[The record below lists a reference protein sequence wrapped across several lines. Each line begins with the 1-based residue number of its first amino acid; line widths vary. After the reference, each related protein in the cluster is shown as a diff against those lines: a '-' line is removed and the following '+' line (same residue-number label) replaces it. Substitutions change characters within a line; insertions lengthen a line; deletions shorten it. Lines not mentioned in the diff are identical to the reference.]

1 MANYSCLS
9 DLLDFVIAKG
19 MLPVVTLI
27 HFDTPL
33 QFYAANVSSLYEKP
47 TVGYNNGAYQ
57 NETFLDSFVVSQL
70 PDYQYPQCLLF
81 TLQHYGKIVMTHFAD
96 RVRSYQSNSHSGS
109 LY

>member
-9 DLLDFVIAKG
+9 DLLDFVIEKG

-70 PDYQYPQCLLF
+70 PDYQYLQC
-81 TLQHYGKIVMTHFAD
+81 
-96 RVRSYQSNSHSGS
+96 
-109 LY
+109 

>member
-1 MANYSCLS
+1 
-9 DLLDFVIAKG
+9 

-33 QFYAANVSSLYEKP
+33 QFYASNVSSLYEKP

-70 PDYQYPQCLLF
+70 PYD
-81 TLQHYGKIVMTHFAD
+81 
-96 RVRSYQSNSHSGS
+96 
-109 LY
+109 